1 MVSFSEIIS
10 MVMVAMFWGITNP
23 LLRLGSKGIEK
34 VSSEQ
39 FMMKTVHEMIF
50 LARNWKYTIP
60 FLINQ
65 SASILYFWTLANIE
79 LSVVV
84 PVVNSLT
91 FIFTVVTGVM
101 LKERLNRETLF
112 GSILITIGV
121 MLCIF
126 GKM

>member
-39 FMMKTVHEMIF
+39 FMMKIVHKMIF

>member
-39 FMMKTVHEMIF
+39 FMMKIVHEMIF
-50 LARNWKYTIP
+50 LARNRKYTIP

>member
-1 MVSFSEIIS
+1 MVSLSEIMS
-10 MVMVAMFWGITNP
+10 MVMVAMCWGITNP

-39 FMMKTVHEMIF
+39 FMMKIVHEIIF

-65 SASILYFWTLANIE
+65 SASVLYFLTLANTE
-79 LSVVV
+79 LSVAV

-91 FIFTVVTGVM
+91 FIFTVVAGVI
-101 LKERLNRETLF
+101 LKERLNRQTLF

-121 MLCIF
+121 ILCIF
-126 GKM
+126 SKM

>member
-10 MVMVAMFWGITNP
+10 MVIVAMFWGITNP
-23 LLRLGSKGIEK
+23 LLRLGSKGVEK

-39 FMMKTVHEMIF
+39 FMMKIVQECIF

-65 SASILYFWTLANIE
+65 SASVLYFWTLANTE
-79 LSVVV
+79 LSVAV

-91 FIFTVVTGVM
+91 FIFTVVAGVI
-101 LKERLNRETLF
+101 LKERLDRQTLF
-112 GSILITIGV
+112 GSILITIGIV
-121 MLCIF
+121 LCIF

>member
-39 FMMKTVHEMIF
+39 FMLKIVHEMIF